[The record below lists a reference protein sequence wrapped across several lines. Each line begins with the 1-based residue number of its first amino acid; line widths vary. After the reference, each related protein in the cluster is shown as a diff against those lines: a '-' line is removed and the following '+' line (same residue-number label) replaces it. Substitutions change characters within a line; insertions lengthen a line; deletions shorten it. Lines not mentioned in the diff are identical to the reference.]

1 MLMDIQ
7 SIQLLLIRD
16 AETENFIN
24 DLEYDK
30 HGHAGPEE
38 NEPTPVSCNSS

>member
-24 DLEYDK
+24 DLEHDK

-38 NEPTPVSCNSS
+38 NGADTGEL